1 MTPQTATREPDTICF
16 LNRDHVVLITIAHSE
31 IEVTTTLGLKV
42 VIPATPPSLARFVDE
57 LANHIESNFVSIASP
72 VVAFDLKDLHNDG

>member
-1 MTPQTATREPDTICF
+1 MTLQTAMREPDAISF
-16 LNRDHVVLITIAHSE
+16 LNRDHVVLVTIANSQ

-57 LANHIESNFVSIASP
+57 LANHVESNFVSITSP
-72 VVAFDLKDLHNDG
+72 WPL